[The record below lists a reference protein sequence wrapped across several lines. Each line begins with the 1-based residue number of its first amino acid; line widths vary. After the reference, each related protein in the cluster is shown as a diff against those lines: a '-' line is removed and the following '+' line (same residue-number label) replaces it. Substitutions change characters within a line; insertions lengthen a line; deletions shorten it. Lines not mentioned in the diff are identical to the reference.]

1 VLIEG
6 TRDNRFFSGEYFLS
20 VVFVDRMEAGNK
32 LAPIEDAI
40 ISPIITPPS
49 RIARTTTGLLSSCSS
64 EALKDSF
71 SFIVL

>member
-1 VLIEG
+1 
-6 TRDNRFFSGEYFLS
+6 LS

-40 ISPIITPPS
+40 VSPIIITPPR
-49 RIARTTTGLLSSCSS
+49 RIARTTTGLLSSSCSS

-71 SFIVL
+71 PFVVL